1 MFRGYK
7 WGYKLHFLE
16 FLQLYQQKWWT
27 PPPPSHLFCLGTTN
41 IKAPR
46 KLINVKGIGYTNLT
60 IIHHQNKMD
69 MDHHIYQ
76 QNLNVKQHFRFSD
89 LN

>member
-1 MFRGYK
+1 MVK
-7 WGYKLHFLE
+7 MVVKMIFLKI
-16 FLQLYQQKWWT
+16 LQLFQHNGF
-27 PPPPSHLFCLGTTN
+27 PPPPPTCYLSHLN
-41 IKAPR
+41 A
-46 KLINVKGIGYTNLT
+46 KGIGYTNLT
-60 IIHHQNKMD
+60 ITHHQNKMD

>member
-1 MFRGYK
+1 MIPRLKEEYDRVIIGNLVARVRF
-7 WGYKLHFLE
+7 
-16 FLQLYQQKWWT
+16 
-27 PPPPSHLFCLGTTN
+27 PPPPPTCYLSHQN
-41 IKAPR
+41 A
-46 KLINVKGIGYTNLT
+46 KGIGYTNLT
-60 IIHHQNKMD
+60 IILHQNKMD